1 MKSAIFKQP
10 SFYIAVASFFIGL
23 FFIFQDGPYLHL
35 SSFLWQLNFIFN
47 FAIASKAVRQK

>member
-10 SFYIAVASFFIGL
+10 TFYIAMASFFIGL

-35 SSFLWQLNFIFN
+35 NSFLWQLNFIFN
-47 FAIASKAVRQK
+47 FAIASKAVHKK